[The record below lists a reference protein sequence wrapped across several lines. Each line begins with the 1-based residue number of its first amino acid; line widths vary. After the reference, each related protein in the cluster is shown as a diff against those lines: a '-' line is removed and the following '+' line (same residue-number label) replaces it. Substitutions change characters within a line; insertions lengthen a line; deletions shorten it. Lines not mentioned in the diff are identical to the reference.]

1 MIDPFQTEP
10 SPYTTLG
17 VTAEATDADLLAAF
31 KAALAGGRDARQ
43 CMLALKRLQDPVQ
56 RTLVDVFEYHATD
69 LEGLTPSPLEDPS
82 ALEPA
87 RRAATARAW
96 EEQLVRQFPDLRIAH
111 SLAVLWYWWTE
122 HEANGETD
130 GRTDQDPSLP
140 EIWERSIAYWA
151 MLVNADAFWQRRC
164 RGGGDVARRAG
175 QRLVEDLRNR
185 LDRTSRDCKTR
196 HDDAVADALQRLEV
210 VLDAEVDMGGRI
222 AEGGISTRHGKVTC
236 GPLLLRHLRLMDA
249 IAQQVDRAL
258 EANPRNADLRTLH
271 DALSP
276 LSHVEMLIQKQ
287 QPQQA
292 LDALA
297 ALPAEER
304 DTPEAR
310 GMRASALRL
319 LGDQA
324 ASVGDFERAL
334 LVWQEAL
341 DNAQTAED
349 ISAIRSQV
357 ASTCLKR
364 AASMPDAQ
372 RDAAIDLLSM
382 AHDFVDD
389 EKLRARLAELL
400 VRRGIDTINR
410 AQKKAAEWTIR
421 SVKIALRKGI
431 TDLDQAAKLGSERAK
446 EQAEIGHALLQQAE
460 SGLLGIPP
468 QIAEPLAEA
477 NAAAGR
483 GDWDTAVKA
492 LTRAIDRA
500 GPEPPGGLTS
510 NLTVCLANRANEKTN
525 LAIGMI
531 NQAIE
536 EVGKKARTI
545 DDGLRELSRRGRVAG
560 LLLWLAGSFFG
571 YFGWVWVLVSV
582 AIGKGLFPGP
592 FRGLSGDQLVVASL
606 VGWVLIWILIWAW
619 GQLRSV
625 MRTSAI
631 ETECALCRSTARY
644 EVRASKGT
652 VSLCTEH
659 AHKLE
664 AWMNPRP
671 YVPASVTLLV
681 SAHEDM
687 MRAARVGPSSAEYS
701 RRASEIEKILQQ
713 ARAGNPGA
721 R

>member
-1 MIDPFQTEP
+1 
-10 SPYTTLG
+10 
-17 VTAEATDADLLAAF
+17 V
-31 KAALAGGRDARQ
+31 
-43 CMLALKRLQDPVQ
+43 V
-56 RTLVDVFEYHATD
+56 V
-69 LEGLTPSPLEDPS
+69 
-82 ALEPA
+82 
-87 RRAATARAW
+87 RRAG
-96 EEQLVRQFPDLRIAH
+96 VRQFPDLRIAH
-111 SLAVLWYWWTE
+111 SLTVLWYWWTE

-185 LDRTSRDCKTR
+185 LDRTSRDCKAR

-545 DDGLRELSRRGRVAG
+545 DDGLQELMPHRGGVAG
-560 LLLWLAGSFFG
+560 FLQGAAVHPL
-571 YFGWVWVLVSV
+571 VWVLVLV
-582 AIGKGLFPGP
+582 VIGKGLFPDLP
-592 FRGLSGDQLVVASL
+592 DGLFAVAAILAWVFMLVF
-606 VGWVLIWILIWAW
+606 IWAR

-652 VSLCTEH
+652 VSLCAEH

-671 YVPASVTLLV
+671 CVPASVTLLV